1 MSGKI
6 FRMAVLTAIFA
17 GAVAVIGADQ
27 AEARAGGGRSMGSRG
42 SRSYSPP
49 SRSYSQPSPSRPAPS
64 PYQPAPMSQPQS
76 GGFFRNMAGGIAG
89 GLLGGML
96 GGMLFRG
103 LGLAG
108 PGVGGMGG
116 SGIGLFEILLL
127 AGIGYLIYRFIK
139 KRREET
145 PAYGGYDTYQ
155 QAQPV
160 SYAPPAY
167 SPAPAAVSDPAADLE
182 EGLAHVRQMDPAF
195 DEERFCDSAMDIF
208 FKIQGAWMN
217 RDLAP
222 VSGLLT
228 EEMKRTLQGD
238 VDQLLRDKRINR
250 LENIAVRN
258 VEIVEAW
265 QESGEDYL
273 MVLITANLLDYT
285 TDDAT
290 GQVVAGSKSDP
301 VKFQEFWTFR
311 RPVGPNPWRLTAIDQ
326 K

>member
-1 MSGKI
+1 MSGKTI
-6 FRMAVLTAIFA
+6 RMFTLTAVLVMITAVV
-17 GAVAVIGADQ
+17 GASQ
-27 AEARAGGGRSMGSRG
+27 AEARAGGGRSVGSRG

-49 SRSYSQPSPSRPAPS
+49 SQPYSQPAPARPAAPAYQPS
-64 PYQPAPMSQPQS
+64 PMGQPQS
-76 GGFFRNMAGGIAG
+76 GGFLRSMAGGVV
-89 GLLGGML
+89 GGML

-103 LGLAG
+103 LGFGG
-108 PGVGGMGG
+108 PGIGGMGG
-116 SGIGLFEILLL
+116 SGIGLFEIILL

-139 KRREET
+139 KRREEA
-145 PAYGGYDTYQ
+145 PAYSGYDAYQ
-155 QAQPV
+155 QTPPV
-160 SYAPPAY
+160 SY
-167 SPAPAAVSDPAADLE
+167 SPQPSVAATAALRDPAADLDQ
-182 EGLAHVRQMDPAF
+182 GLAHVRQMDASF
-195 DEERFCDSAMDIF
+195 DEERFCDNAMDIF

-222 VSGLLT
+222 VGNLLT
-228 EEMKRTLQGD
+228 EEMKRTFQGD
-238 VDQLLRDKRINR
+238 VDQLLRDKRVNR

-285 TDDAT
+285 TDDVT
-290 GQVVAGSKSDP
+290 GQVVAGSKTDP

>member
-1 MSGKI
+1 MSGKLI
-6 FRMAVLTAIFA
+6 RMLTLTAVLVIIT
-17 GAVAVIGADQ
+17 AVIGENQ
-27 AEARAGGGRSMGSRG
+27 AEARAGGGRSVGSRG

-49 SRSYSQPSPSRPAPS
+49 SQPYSQTAPARPTAPAYQPSPMA
-64 PYQPAPMSQPQS
+64 QPQS
-76 GGFFRNMAGGIAG
+76 GGFLRSMAGGVVG
-89 GLLGGML
+89 GLL

-103 LGLAG
+103 LGFGGSGA
-108 PGVGGMGG
+108 GGMGG
-116 SGIGLFEILLL
+116 SGIGLFEIILL

-139 KRREET
+139 NRRQQAEAT
-145 PAYGGYDTYQ
+145 AGGYDSYQ
-155 QAQPV
+155 QSIPAAYTPQP
-160 SYAPPAY
+160 YDTM
-167 SPAPAAVSDPAADLE
+167 PAPAANPVADLDQ
-182 EGLAHVRQMDPAF
+182 GLSHVRQMDASF
-195 DEERFCDSAMDIF
+195 NEERFCDNAMDIF

-222 VSGLLT
+222 VAGLLT
-228 EEMKRTLQGD
+228 EEMKRTFQGD
-238 VDQLLRDKRINR
+238 LDQLLRDKRVNR

-290 GQVVAGSKSDP
+290 GQVVSGSKTDP

-311 RPVGPNPWRLTAIDQ
+311 RPVGPNAWRLTAIDQ

>member
-1 MSGKI
+1 MSGK
-6 FRMAVLTAIFA
+6 FLRMLTLVAILV
-17 GAVAVIGADQ
+17 GIIAVIGAGQ

-49 SRSYSQPSPSRPAPS
+49 GQSYSQPARPAAPSYQPS
-64 PYQPAPMSQPQS
+64 PMARPQS
-76 GGFFRNMAGGIAG
+76 GGFLRSMAGGMV
-89 GLLGGML
+89 GGML

-103 LGLAG
+103 LGFG
-108 PGVGGMGG
+108 GGGGGGMGG
-116 SGIGLFEILLL
+116 GGIGLFEIILL
-127 AGIGYLIYRFIK
+127 AGIGYLIYRFIQ

-145 PAYGGYDTYQ
+145 PANSYRDISS
-155 QAQPV
+155 V
-160 SYAPPAY
+160 SYSSPAY
-167 SPAPAAVSDPAADLE
+167 PAITNASDPAADLDQ
-182 EGLAHVRQMDPAF
+182 GLAHLRQMDPAF
-195 DEERFCDSAMDIF
+195 DEERFCDNAMDIF

-217 RDLAP
+217 RELAP
-222 VSGLLT
+222 VSGLLAD
-228 EEMKRTLQGD
+228 EMKRTLQAD
-238 VDQLLRDKRINR
+238 VEQLLREKRVNK
-250 LENIAVRN
+250 LDNIAVRN

-285 TDDAT
+285 TDDVT

-311 RPVGPNPWRLTAIDQ
+311 RFVGPNPWRLTAIDQ